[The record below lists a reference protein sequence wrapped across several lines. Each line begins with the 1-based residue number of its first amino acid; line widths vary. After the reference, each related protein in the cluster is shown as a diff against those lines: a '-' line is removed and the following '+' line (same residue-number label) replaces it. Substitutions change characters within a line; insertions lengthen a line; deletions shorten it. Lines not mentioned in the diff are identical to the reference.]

1 MPHSYEKIRHLA
13 IALPYDERA
22 KLSEELW
29 WSLHPPAEDLP
40 QEEIDAAWD
49 AEIKRR
55 VEEIKSGTAQTIPLE
70 QAIAEMDARIA
81 ACRIGEGPR
90 SRSPE

>member
-1 MPHSYEKIRHLA
+1 MPDPYEDARRLA
-13 IALPYDERA
+13 MELSYDERA

-29 WSLHPPAEDLP
+29 WSLHPPAENLP

-55 VEEIKSGTAQTIPLE
+55 IEDIHSGAVEMIPADQVLKE
-70 QAIAEMDARIA
+70 LRHRISSVA
-81 ACRIGEGPR
+81 PR
-90 SRSPE
+90 TRRQK

>member
-1 MPHSYEKIRHLA
+1 MELS
-13 IALPYDERA
+13 YDERA

-40 QEEIDAAWD
+40 QEEIDAACD

-55 VEEIKSGTAQTIPLE
+55 SEEFDSGAVEMIPGE
-70 QAIAEMDARIA
+70 EVIARMDARLKA
-81 ACRIGEGPR
+81 KRL
-90 SRSPE
+90 

>member
-1 MPHSYEKIRHLA
+1 MPNPYETARELA
-13 IALPYDERA
+13 MELSYDERA

-55 VEEIKSGTAQTIPLE
+55 IEDIDSGTAKTFSLE
-70 QAIAEMDARIA
+70 EVMAELQVRVKTK
-81 ACRIGEGPR
+81 RP
-90 SRSPE
+90 

>member
-1 MPHSYEKIRHLA
+1 MPHSYETIRQLA
-13 IALPYDERA
+13 LALPYDERA

-29 WSLHPPAEDLP
+29 WSLDPPAEDLP
-40 QEEIDAAWD
+40 QAGIDAAWD

-70 QAIAEMDARIA
+70 QAISEMDARIA
-81 ACRIGEGPR
+81 ACRNGEGPR
-90 SRSPE
+90 NRSRK

>member
-1 MPHSYEKIRHLA
+1 MSHSYEDARRLA
-13 IALPYDERA
+13 MELSYDERA

-49 AEIKRR
+49 AEITRR
-55 VEEIKSGTAQTIPLE
+55 IEEADSCAVELIPGEDVL
-70 QAIAEMDARIA
+70 ARTDARIKSKQ
-81 ACRIGEGPR
+81 RE
-90 SRSPE
+90 